1 MKKKAVFTIFS
12 ALFLSSAGAFY
23 YGGAPE
29 KADATEKVYIASENP
44 QSIKEMEYKELEN
57 KEMPVSPTDKPEVKP
72 EPESEPEQQQSSE
85 APNDLVKE
93 DSNDTI
99 KYGDSLYVSLMDEPQ
114 YQRLVK
120 IAKKY
125 GTQLYA
131 VQNTDLFGFFKGKE
145 MVIGKSTGVASASP
159 QYVEMLKELYSGEG
173 FLYEGVS
180 ENIDF
185 VNKTGAKVS
194 VEFDQYEAYSISKR
208 ENGWIILSW

>member
-1 MKKKAVFTIFS
+1 MKTKAAFAIFG
-12 ALFLSSAGAFY
+12 ALFLSSVGAFY

-29 KADATEKVYIASENP
+29 KADATENVYMAAENP
-44 QSIKEMEYKELEN
+44 QSIKEMEPRELEN
-57 KEMPVSPTDKPEVKP
+57 KGIPVSPPDKPEVKP
-72 EPESEPEQQQSSE
+72 EPEKQQSSE
-85 APNDLVKE
+85 ATNDEVKE
-93 DSNDTI
+93 DSEDTI
-99 KYGDSLYVSLMDEPQ
+99 KYGNSLYVSLMDEPK

-125 GTQLYA
+125 GTELYA

-185 VNKTGAKVS
+185 VSKTGAKVT
-194 VEFDQYEAYSISKR
+194 VEFDRYEAYTISKK
-208 ENGWIILSW
+208 EDGWIELSW